1 MALDERRPDLGAD
14 LGQAGERS
22 GATNNGLPLIRPA
35 ARGTTSNTRRS
46 TSQTVMADCSTVRP
60 TPESRGSRRSTFPTS
75 LYFERSTW
83 TATAISTWAAKDS
96 DFRCARSS
104 NAQFANQ
111 TPVFDQVTPVDM
123 GGDLVGGG
131 INPGGLDRQAFL
143 AVDHSGTATNDYIYM
158 LASVQP

>member
-1 MALDERRPDLGAD
+1 GTFFYLSLRSEVNQSFFCDDMWRSTNRRPDLGAD

-96 DFRCARSS
+96 DFRCA
-104 NAQFANQ
+104 
-111 TPVFDQVTPVDM
+111 
-123 GGDLVGGG
+123 
-131 INPGGLDRQAFL
+131 
-143 AVDHSGTATNDYIYM
+143 
-158 LASVQP
+158 